1 MTTDLLVFHRDDT
14 VEHAAKALS
23 DRRLGGAPV
32 VDDDG
37 ALIGLLEDDDLI
49 VQDARIHVPTVIA
62 VLGAYIELP
71 GQQSRMEK
79 ELRKAVGTSVGDVMD
94 ADPPT
99 CSDDDNLETVATV
112 MHEKNVSRLPV
123 IRDGKV
129 IGIIA
134 RGDVVRSLVADTAS
148 PADEE
153 VQS

>member
-1 MTTDLLVFHRDDT
+1 
-14 VEHAAKALS
+14 
-23 DRRLGGAPV
+23 
-32 VDDDG
+32 
-37 ALIGLLEDDDLI
+37 
-49 VQDARIHVPTVIA
+49 VIA